1 MKISKLYIHDFQQF
15 KEFELDF
22 TYPKGH
28 EKAGQPLEK
37 VCFIGANGTGKT
49 TILNFLNYISFRDL
63 RHNEMINGFIKVSFD
78 DKHKVFL
85 NYNNKIL
92 DFTSI
97 LDSNK
102 LDENYVK
109 QSFYKEKIDSV
120 KQSLEYN
127 KELEFILLSLN
138 DNYLICNILAEDLKN
153 ASHFE
158 DLQNIPK
165 VTLNE
170 VLEKHINHNYHTI
183 SNLTIREFWKNLIY
197 NIKKRESNYLD
208 FQNKPENQSKTLKDV
223 KEIFEQNNPT
233 IIDKIALLWDKILAK
248 AGLELDKEN
257 IKNPVQLTD
266 NLHAYIKLKSTGE
279 RISYHQLSTGIRNYI
294 FKIGHLYSIYFNKN
308 VESGILLFDEPENSL
323 FPDFL
328 YDIIETYQNVTQNT
342 QLFVA
347 THNPIV
353 ASQFESFERFILEFD
368 ENGKIKVLN
377 GVAPI
382 GDDANDIL
390 YKDFGIRSIYGK
402 EGLKNWERFVELKS
416 LIQSSQNMKEKAK
429 LADEFLKIGTK
440 YNFQI
445 NGVS

>member
-49 TILNFLNYISFRDL
+49 TILNVINSYVGFDFNLIQNGYLFELMNKDVCYIKVRTNNIGSIAKFFDKKLLGNYKLNEIFGNAEQTKFGLIHLLSSTDSDQKFYTNAFLNTHFNFIISED
-63 RHNEMINGFIKVSFD
+63 
-78 DKHKVFL
+78 
-85 NYNNKIL
+85 
-92 DFTSI
+92 
-97 LDSNK
+97 
-102 LDENYVK
+102 
-109 QSFYKEKIDSV
+109 ID
-120 KQSLEYN
+120 
-127 KELEFILLSLN
+127 
-138 DNYLICNILAEDLKN
+138 N
-153 ASHFE
+153 ASHFN
-158 DLQNIPK
+158 DLQDLPK
-165 VTLNE
+165 VSLNDALKIE
-170 VLEKHINHNYHTI
+170 NSKKKEII

-197 NIKKRESNYLD
+197 SIKKRESDYID
-208 FQNKPENQSKTLKDV
+208 FQNKPENQSKTLKEV

-328 YDIIETYQNVTQNT
+328 YDIIETYQNVTPNT

-390 YKDFGIRSIYGK
+390 YKDFGMRSIYGK

-416 LIQSSQNMKEKAK
+416 LIKSSQNVKEKAE